1 MSLQKKDLF
10 PLQAVVELIDSVK
23 QVSFKSSVIHCEGD
37 RLLGVLCSASL
48 EASPLS
54 LIQPKTLFN
63 WAQPQSLL
71 TALFLSRQPWKKETC
86 CQLTDT
92 TSSLR
97 KKKCGWFVKRR
108 TERERQDQQW
118 NQILCMWNNVDWSW
132 RSFVKNGSKKK
143 TNNTSVMLPAHVVW
157 QYRCCGSFLSRKW
170 FKRRKRRVTSTVRWI
185 NHAQVNR

>member
-1 MSLQKKDLF
+1 MN
-10 PLQAVVELIDSVK
+10 AAK
-23 QVSFKSSVIHCEGD
+23 QVSFKSSVINCEGD

-54 LIQPKTLFN
+54 LLQPKTLFN

-92 TSSLR
+92 TSSLG
-97 KKKCGWFVKRR
+97 KKMCLICKKEGKKDKEKTSSEIRSRVCEKMS
-108 TERERQDQQW
+108 TEADGPLW
-118 NQILCMWNNVDWSW
+118 KLA
-132 RSFVKNGSKKK
+132 
-143 TNNTSVMLPAHVVW
+143 NNTSVMLSAHVVW
-157 QYRCCGSFLSRKW
+157 QYRCCGSFLLRKW